1 MAIEKT
7 VEKVA
12 PEVNNIRMRLDILA
26 PEVTGIGKNV
36 TNIEKQVIK
45 TRTSTNI
52 GIALLVGKL
61 IAAY

>member
-7 VEKVA
+7 VEKIA
-12 PEVNNIRMRLDILA
+12 PEVSNIRMRLDILT

-45 TRTSTNI
+45 TKTSTTI
-52 GIALLVGKL
+52 GIILLVGK
-61 IAAY
+61 